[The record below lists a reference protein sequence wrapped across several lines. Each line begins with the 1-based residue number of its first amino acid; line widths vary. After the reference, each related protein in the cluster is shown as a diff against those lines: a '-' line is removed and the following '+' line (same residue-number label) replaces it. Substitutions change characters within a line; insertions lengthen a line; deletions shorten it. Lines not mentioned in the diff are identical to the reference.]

1 MQRENGKDVNNN
13 VVTMNERP
21 AGFQD
26 LPCLSWLLSL
36 RNNARGRSRIKYGM
50 TPNFMGFTLIELLVV
65 VLIIGILA
73 AVALPQYQKAVIKS
87 RYATLKNL
95 THSIAQAQEV
105 YYLANGKY
113 ATDFEELSIDM
124 PAGKKNTSTAIDYK
138 YDWGRCAL
146 TSAGQV
152 LCQNNVI
159 SMQYQIYLQHAPSHA
174 GLRLCISFKTELS
187 ALQNQVCKSET
198 QSNGN
203 GVDHGTYRNWGYQ

>member
-1 MQRENGKDVNNN
+1 MQQENGKDVNNN
-13 VVTMNERP
+13 VVTLNERP
-21 AGFQD
+21 AGFQG
-26 LPCLSWLLSL
+26 LPRLSWLLSL

-113 ATDFEELSIDM
+113 ATDFEELSINM
-124 PAGKKNTSTAIDYK
+124 PAGKKNTSTANAY
-138 YDWGRCAL
+138 YYNWGWCVQW
-146 TSAGQV
+146 T
-152 LCQNNVI
+152 NNTQLGCYNSKI
-159 SMQYQIYLQHAPSHA
+159 GLRYQINYQHSSWLP
-174 GLRLCISFKTELS
+174 GQRFCISDSTNVTNIR
-187 ALQNQVCKSET
+187 NQVCKQET
-198 QSNGN
+198 GAASGSGSDVYIWQ
-203 GVDHGTYRNWGYQ
+203 YQ